1 MYMYICSFERVN
13 TLLQEHMIKLI
24 WRNQTEHMTCLMHIQ
39 RARVNMNLKYIC
51 FYYLRFGTSYFA
63 ITNKTTLTLTAVRAM
78 SVCTHSLLMAV
89 MKTKI
94 TLINIRALCICPVC
108 FRSHQRYIV
117 MIVYHLAAW
126 IWKQLTY
133 LK

>member
-1 MYMYICSFERVN
+1 MYMDICSLERVI
-13 TLLQEHMIKLI
+13 TLLQEHMIALI
-24 WRNQTEHMTCLMHIQ
+24 YRNQTERTTCLMHIQ
-39 RARVNMNLKYIC
+39 WDRVNMNLKYTC

-63 ITNKTTLTLTAVRAM
+63 VTNKTTLTLTAVRAM
-78 SVCTHSLLMAV
+78 SVGTHSLTMAV

-117 MIVYHLAAW
+117 IIVYHLAAR
-126 IWKQLTY
+126 IWKELTY